1 MCLLILTCSLFLK
14 LNFPWYC
21 SLLLMCCVIF
31 QFCFVL
37 DICGVCVLCS
47 LIFCL
52 FCSLDLF
59 SSIPLGLALWSCV
72 CHVSFV
78 RVLVVP
84 LSVVKV
90 FAFYIGSA
98 VCFHCLFLFVILFV
112 ALSSCILLWC
122 IHTPWMLITQSSR
135 CVPLLFV
142 AVCVLLLLFVVVAC
156 SWPCSLLVVLPS
168 CSGVFISS
176 YFPFISVRVQC
187 SLFVFFVLHL
197 DVFIWFRSCS
207 LWLACYLRFIIVV
220 VLSYCVVVKFVYV
233 LVLCSSFLC

>member
-37 DICGVCVLCS
+37 DIFGVCVLCY

-59 SSIPLGLALWSCV
+59 PSILLGRALWSCV

-90 FAFYIGSA
+90 FACYIGSA

-122 IHTPWMLITQSSR
+122 IHTPWMLITQSSG

-142 AVCVLLLLFVVVAC
+142 VVCGFVMVICCCCLFVTLFFAC
-156 SWPCSLLVVLPS
+156 RSSSVFWCFYFFVFSIYECS
-168 CSGVFISS
+168 CSV
-176 YFPFISVRVQC
+176 
-187 SLFVFFVLHL
+187 LFV
-197 DVFIWFRSCS
+197 R
-207 LWLACYLRFIIVV
+207 
-220 VLSYCVVVKFVYV
+220 
-233 LVLCSSFLC
+233 VLCSSFGCFHLFSILFFVAWLLVALQYSCCYFVVCGC